1 MFSTGSSIKELVYFF
16 QRSYNSIQ
24 MKLNASGI
32 SESDF
37 PSGESE
43 KSDDLV
49 EGVQGNQNKIPC
61 SKYEARVVKVIE
73 SKQARREADR
83 IAAEAAEAELAD
95 ESIYF
100 N

>member
-1 MFSTGSSIKELVYFF
+1 MVFQTHGNAMKLIDIHATLKSEISLDIVPIQCGFYFNIYNEDTEICQDLMFSTGSSIKELVYFF

-43 KSDDLV
+43 K
-49 EGVQGNQNKIPC
+49 
-61 SKYEARVVKVIE
+61 
-73 SKQARREADR
+73 
-83 IAAEAAEAELAD
+83 
-95 ESIYF
+95 
-100 N
+100 